1 VTDLFDIFC
10 VCSPE
15 RFFDYRCTE
24 VRPVRCSRKWPGAVL
39 VPGHAT
45 AHFHTFPTSKACLM
59 FGLDFDECTLIWLS
73 IQMYTVDLQVESVE
87 LPLKL
92 GCFVK
97 THHMIHMISP
107 LCKDRRAWA
116 NSWVWLDSKQ
126 QLSEEILSQEIL
138 FMFSVSMSRRAGP
151 TGCQH
156 MFKHKKKSTQ
166 PVMWQYGTNF
176 SFQGGCTGS
185 CTGSSTGSY
194 TGCTGKTAMDRV
206 LSEKHTQTDSE
217 RRISVV
223 NVCYEM
229 IRVIVNVPFGSISA
243 I

>member
-1 VTDLFDIFC
+1 MTDLFDIFC

-24 VRPVRCSRKWPGAVL
+24 VRPVRSRKWPGAVL

-126 QLSEEILSQEIL
+126 QLSEEILSREIL
-138 FMFSVSMSRRAGP
+138 FIFSVSMSRRAGP
-151 TGCQH
+151 TGCPH
-156 MFKHKKKSTQ
+156 MFKHICMHSTCHVAIWDQ
-166 PVMWQYGTNF
+166 FFIPRWLHRLLHRLQHRLLHRLHRKDGNGPGV
-176 SFQGGCTGS
+176 
-185 CTGSSTGSY
+185 
-194 TGCTGKTAMDRV
+194 
-206 LSEKHTQTDSE
+206 
-217 RRISVV
+217 
-223 NVCYEM
+223 
-229 IRVIVNVPFGSISA
+229 IRET
-243 I
+243 

>member
-1 VTDLFDIFC
+1 MTDLFDIFC

-138 FMFSVSMSRRAGP
+138 FIFSVSMSRRAGP

-156 MFKHKKKSTQ
+156 MFKHKKKALNLSC
-166 PVMWQYGTNF
+166 GN
-176 SFQGGCTGS
+176 TGPIFHS
-185 CTGSSTGSY
+185 KVAAPAPTPAPAPAPTPAAPERRQW
-194 TGCTGKTAMDRV
+194 TGCYQRNIRRQ
-206 LSEKHTQTDSE
+206 TQKDG
-217 RRISVV
+217 SVW
-223 NVCYEM
+223 
-229 IRVIVNVPFGSISA
+229 
-243 I
+243 